1 MTGIIPRIVLALAL
15 AAASLGLARAEVADA
30 DREAFRSIISSQIEA
45 FRRDDGAAAYGYA
58 SPTIQ
63 GLFPSAERFMA
74 MVRSGYP
81 PVYRPRSLSFG
92 TAAETPRGPE
102 QHVFITG
109 PDGRNWVA
117 IYSLQRQPDGT
128 WRINGCRLVEDT
140 GESI

>member
-1 MTGIIPRIVLALAL
+1 MTGIVPRILLALAL
-15 AAASLGLARAEVADA
+15 AAGSFGLARAEVADA
-30 DREAFRSIISSQIEA
+30 DREAFRSIISNQIEA
-45 FRRDDGAAAYGYA
+45 FQRDDGTAAYGYA

-63 GLFPSAERFMA
+63 GLFPTAERFMA

-81 PVYRPRSLSFG
+81 PVYRPRSVTFG
-92 TAAETPRGPE
+92 TAADTPRGPE

-117 IYSLQRQPDGT
+117 IYSLQQQPDGS
-128 WRINGCRLVEDT
+128 WRINGCRLVEDS

>member
-1 MTGIIPRIVLALAL
+1 MTGIIQRIVLAFAL
-15 AAASLGLARAEVADA
+15 VAASLGLARAEVADA
-30 DREAFRSIISSQIEA
+30 DREAFRNIISSQIEA
-45 FRRDDGAAAYGYA
+45 FQRDDGATAYGYA

-92 TAAETPRGPE
+92 TAADTPRGPE

>member
-1 MTGIIPRIVLALAL
+1 MTGIIARIVFALAL

-45 FRRDDGAAAYGYA
+45 FQRDDGAAAYGYA

-74 MVRSGYP
+74 MVRSGYA

-92 TAAETPRGPE
+92 TAADTPRGPE